1 MVKNPFKLEKL
12 KIKVF
17 NYQERNN
24 IEDTFEAMF
33 NPESYSLKYEN
44 VYHSYQGINTSGSTA
59 KYSLSKPQR
68 LSLKFILDDT
78 GVADYGLY
86 GFAGASLVGKIS
98 GKKDVYQQVNRFLN
112 LTTYM
117 DGEIHEPKFLKIEWG
132 DLIFD
137 CRLQSVD
144 ITYTLFNRSG
154 QPIRAELDT
163 VFIGDIKDSKRIKQE
178 NKNSPDLTHRRTIKA
193 GDNLPLIAQEVYGD
207 SAYYLKLASVNNLN
221 SLRQLKIGTT
231 INLPPIKK
239 STIMTGVVTTTI
251 LSNGIEMNPE
261 YNLMS
266 IDIIKEANKIPFA
279 QLILLDGDASQ
290 QKFAISNTDFFKP
303 GNELEIKLRY
313 EDRVRDEATV
323 FQGIIIKHSVRA
335 DLYRSYLSID
345 LKDAAIK
352 LTTQRKSTVFR
363 EMTDTEIIKKI
374 IQETGLKFISTAN
387 TQAKHQEMVQ
397 FYCTDWDFILS
408 RADAN
413 GCWVLAD
420 DGEITLQKPE
430 LKGRPKH
437 TFEYG
442 IRDIYEFEMEADLSH
457 QYTSVESMTWDVKTQ
472 EISPPQKAKSFSL
485 TQGNL
490 NPDKLAKTLNADNYQ
505 LVTLGQLDK
514 QEMQAWADAKLL
526 KSRLSMLQGR
536 LKVPGFADIK
546 PGDIMEVAGIG
557 ERFKGKTLVSAI
569 RHQVNEQGWQ
579 TDVQFGLSAN
589 WFTQQNNDIIDTPA
603 SGLVPAINGLQIG
616 IVDKY
621 EDDPDK
627 QYRVKVNIPSIEK
640 DGLVG
645 RD

>member
-1 MVKNPFKLEKL
+1 
-12 KIKVF
+12 
-17 NYQERNN
+17 
-24 IEDTFEAMF
+24 
-33 NPESYSLKYEN
+33 
-44 VYHSYQGINTSGSTA
+44 
-59 KYSLSKPQR
+59 
-68 LSLKFILDDT
+68 
-78 GVADYGLY
+78 
-86 GFAGASLVGKIS
+86 
-98 GKKDVYQQVNRFLN
+98 
-112 LTTYM
+112 
-117 DGEIHEPKFLKIEWG
+117 
-132 DLIFD
+132 
-137 CRLQSVD
+137 
-144 ITYTLFNRSG
+144 
-154 QPIRAELDT
+154 
-163 VFIGDIKDSKRIKQE
+163 
-178 NKNSPDLTHRRTIKA
+178 
-193 GDNLPLIAQEVYGD
+193 
-207 SAYYLKLASVNNLN
+207 
-221 SLRQLKIGTT
+221 
-231 INLPPIKK
+231 
-239 STIMTGVVTTTI
+239 MTGVVTTTI

-290 QKFAISNTDFFKP
+290 QEFAISNTDFFKP

-313 EDRVRDEATV
+313 EERVRDEATV
-323 FQGIIIKHSVRA
+323 FQGIIIRHSVRA
-335 DLYRSYLSID
+335 DLYRSYLSIE

-442 IRDIYEFEMEADLSH
+442 ISDIYEFEMEADLSH

-472 EISPPQKAKSFSL
+472 QISPPQKATDFSL

-490 NPDKLAKTLNADNYQ
+490 QPDKLAKIINADNYQ

-514 QEMQAWADAKLL
+514 QEMQAWADAKLS
-526 KSRLSMLQGR
+526 KSRLAMVQGR

-546 PGDIMEVAGIG
+546 PGDIMKVAGIG
-557 ERFKGKTLVSAI
+557 ERFNGKTLVSAI

-589 WFTQQNNDIIDTPA
+589 WFTQQNNDIIDSPA

-640 DGLVG
+640 DGLVWARLASIDAG
-645 RD
+645 KERGIFFRPEIGDEVVLGFINDDPRQAVILGAMHSEKNVLPKRLEVTEENNKKGIVTKESLKILFDDENKSIELSTPNSNIIKLSDADKGIYLEDENGNIMTINEQGFQIKSSQDIVIEGKNITIKGSKVDVK

>member
-1 MVKNPFKLEKL
+1 
-12 KIKVF
+12 
-17 NYQERNN
+17 
-24 IEDTFEAMF
+24 
-33 NPESYSLKYEN
+33 
-44 VYHSYQGINTSGSTA
+44 
-59 KYSLSKPQR
+59 
-68 LSLKFILDDT
+68 
-78 GVADYGLY
+78 
-86 GFAGASLVGKIS
+86 
-98 GKKDVYQQVNRFLN
+98 
-112 LTTYM
+112 
-117 DGEIHEPKFLKIEWG
+117 
-132 DLIFD
+132 
-137 CRLQSVD
+137 
-144 ITYTLFNRSG
+144 
-154 QPIRAELDT
+154 
-163 VFIGDIKDSKRIKQE
+163 
-178 NKNSPDLTHRRTIKA
+178 
-193 GDNLPLIAQEVYGD
+193 
-207 SAYYLKLASVNNLN
+207 
-221 SLRQLKIGTT
+221 
-231 INLPPIKK
+231 
-239 STIMTGVVTTTI
+239 
-251 LSNGIEMNPE
+251 
-261 YNLMS
+261 
-266 IDIIKEANKIPFA
+266 
-279 QLILLDGDASQ
+279 
-290 QKFAISNTDFFKP
+290 
-303 GNELEIKLRY
+303 
-313 EDRVRDEATV
+313 
-323 FQGIIIKHSVRA
+323 
-335 DLYRSYLSID
+335 
-345 LKDAAIK
+345 
-352 LTTQRKSTVFR
+352 
-363 EMTDTEIIKKI
+363 
-374 IQETGLKFISTAN
+374 
-387 TQAKHQEMVQ
+387 MVQ

-442 IRDIYEFEMEADLSH
+442 ISDIYEFEMKADLSH

-472 EISPPQKAKSFSL
+472 EISPPQKAQSFSL

-490 NPDKLAKTLNADNYQ
+490 NPDKLAKTINADNYQ

-589 WFTQQNNDIIDTPA
+589 WFTQQNNDIIDSPA

-640 DGLVG
+640 DGLVWARLASIDAG
-645 RD
+645 KERGIFFRPEIGDEVVLGFINDDPRQAVILGAMHSEKNALPEGLEVTQENNKKGIVTKESLKILFDDENKSIELSTSNSNIIKLSDADKGIYLEDENGNIMTINEQGFQIKSSQDIVIEGKNITIKGSKVDVK

>member
-1 MVKNPFKLEKL
+1 
-12 KIKVF
+12 
-17 NYQERNN
+17 
-24 IEDTFEAMF
+24 
-33 NPESYSLKYEN
+33 
-44 VYHSYQGINTSGSTA
+44 
-59 KYSLSKPQR
+59 
-68 LSLKFILDDT
+68 
-78 GVADYGLY
+78 
-86 GFAGASLVGKIS
+86 
-98 GKKDVYQQVNRFLN
+98 
-112 LTTYM
+112 
-117 DGEIHEPKFLKIEWG
+117 
-132 DLIFD
+132 
-137 CRLQSVD
+137 
-144 ITYTLFNRSG
+144 
-154 QPIRAELDT
+154 
-163 VFIGDIKDSKRIKQE
+163 
-178 NKNSPDLTHRRTIKA
+178 
-193 GDNLPLIAQEVYGD
+193 
-207 SAYYLKLASVNNLN
+207 
-221 SLRQLKIGTT
+221 
-231 INLPPIKK
+231 
-239 STIMTGVVTTTI
+239 MTGVVTTTI

-266 IDIIKEANKIPFA
+266 IDIIKEVNKIPFA
-279 QLILLDGDASQ
+279 QIILLDGDASKQ
-290 QKFAISNTDFFKP
+290 EFAISNTDFFQP

-313 EDRVRDEATV
+313 EERVRDEATV

-345 LKDAAIK
+345 LKDTAIK

-374 IQETGLKFISTAN
+374 IQETGLKFISSAN

-413 GCWVLAD
+413 GCWLLAD
-420 DGEITLQKPE
+420 DGKITLQKPE

-442 IRDIYEFEMEADLSH
+442 ISDIYEFEMEADLSH

-490 NPDKLAKTLNADNYQ
+490 NPDKLAKTINADNYQ

-514 QEMQAWADAKLL
+514 QEMQAWADAKLS

-536 LKVPGFADIK
+536 LKVPGKADIK
-546 PGDIMEVAGIG
+546 PGDIIKVAGIG
-557 ERFKGKTLVSAI
+557 ERFNGKTLVSAI

-589 WFTQQNNDIIDTPA
+589 WFTQQNNNIIDTPA

-640 DGLVG
+640 DGLVWARLASIDAG
-645 RD
+645 KERGIFFRPEIGDEVVLGFINDDPRQAIILGAMHSKKNALPEGFEVTEENNKKGIITKEALKILFDDETKTIELSTPNSNIIKLSDADKGIYLEDENGNIMTINEQGFQIKSSQDIVIEGKNITIKGSKVDVK